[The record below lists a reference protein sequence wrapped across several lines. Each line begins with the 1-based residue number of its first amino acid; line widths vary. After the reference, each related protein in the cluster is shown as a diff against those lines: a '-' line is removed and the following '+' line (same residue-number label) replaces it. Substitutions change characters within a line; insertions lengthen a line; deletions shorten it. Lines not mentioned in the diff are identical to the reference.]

1 MWHVDQV
8 GNFFTSIAAPCQQER
23 ERERAPEAK
32 SSQSEDKQKPHFY
45 TNLSQEEIKS
55 RLARLYY

>member
-1 MWHVDQV
+1 MLIKWAIFSLQSPLLV
-8 GNFFTSIAAPCQQER
+8 NKK

-45 TNLSQEEIKS
+45 TNHSQE
-55 RLARLYY
+55 